1 MSAVLEIIP
10 VHQNFSNVI
19 RGDVLVKNLYVMEI
33 VIVQIIQ
40 MKMKNDITVW
50 PDHAK
55 KTSIDANQ
63 VLEEEPRRNALEKA
77 WFVTVFHIVLT
88 QKVF

>member
-10 VHQNFSNVI
+10 VHQNFSNAI

-33 VIVQIIQ
+33 AIVLIIQ

-50 PDHAK
+50 LGLAK
-55 KTSIDANQ
+55 KMSIDANQ
-63 VLEEEPRRNALEKA
+63 V
-77 WFVTVFHIVLT
+77 
-88 QKVF
+88 